1 MMFYHIEGEAAIRDL
16 NCLSE
21 ELGYCSEMGQPAVLN
36 FLKHNPDCVKL
47 IYNWINEQYSDQLTE
62 EN

>member
-1 MMFYHIEGEAAIRDL
+1 MLYHIEGEAAIRDL

-21 ELGYCSEMGQPAVLN
+21 ELGYSSEMGQAAILN
-36 FLKHNPDCVKL
+36 FLKHNPDCVQL
-47 IYNWINEQYSDQLTE
+47 IHNWIAEQYSDQLNE